1 MSPTTEDWVKQEV
14 YRSKLP
20 ALAGDRVFSGLD
32 HTWTTTA
39 WSIATWLFV
48 MGAWQGFAAPL
59 HLAIIATL
67 FGCTVP
73 LLGQSLLGK
82 YFARWG
88 VDVAYGARATFGPLG
103 TKIIVL
109 LFGVVPAWCWIS
121 IPAIMFGYAMNKI
134 LGMYGMAGAIT
145 NEFLWGV
152 ICMAVGLFITYKG
165 PTWMKW
171 AFRFATPIML
181 ILIGIIT
188 WRMLTEWGFS
198 NILAIRPE
206 GLNPNPYLS
215 FIIAVEMAI
224 GLGVS
229 WLFQFACYGRI
240 CKSESGAFYGTFIGW
255 GILWAVL
262 AIPAMFVALVA
273 GAEDIIEGLALIGGG
288 WVVLY
293 LGLLVIA
300 NPSSLA
306 TNGYLIA
313 LTLRNFFPRVP
324 WWATVGVSMLVLA
337 LVFWGW
343 AYDQFASFVILLA
356 TVLLSFAAVWVLD
369 VLLRRFDVDIKELY
383 NETSEGAYYYYKGIN
398 WWVIIAVAIGAAVSL
413 SIWNPVTQNIH
424 NEAVFSVVGGSIP
437 GAAVAAIAYYIFYR
451 LFLLPKQKGL
461 PPIPKY

>member
-1 MSPTTEDWVKQEV
+1 MSSTTEQQIRAEV

-20 ALAGDRVFSGLD
+20 ALPGDRVFSGLD
-32 HTWTTTA
+32 HTFTTTA

-88 VDVAYGARATFGPLG
+88 VDVAYGARATFGPRG
-103 TKIIVL
+103 TKLIVG
-109 LFGVVPAWCWIS
+109 LFGIIPAWCWIS
-121 IPAIMFGYAMNKI
+121 IPAIMFGKAVNII
-134 LGMYGMAGAIT
+134 LGARGITGFIT
-145 NEFLWGV
+145 NEFLWAV
-152 ICMAVGLFITYKG
+152 LCMALGLFITYKG
-165 PTWMKW
+165 PIWVKW
-171 AFRFATPIML
+171 SVRFATPVML
-181 ILIGIIT
+181 ILIVIIT
-188 WRMLTEWGFS
+188 WRMLTEWGLS

-206 GLNPNPYLS
+206 GLNPNPYIS
-215 FIIAVEMAI
+215 FIIAIEMAI

-262 AIPAMFVALVA
+262 AIPAMFVALVV
-273 GAEDIIEGLALIGGG
+273 GAEDIIQGLVLIGGG
-288 WVVLY
+288 WVLLY

-313 LTLRNFFPRVP
+313 LTLRNFFPKVP
-324 WWATVGVSMLVLA
+324 WWATVGVSMIVLA
-337 LVFWGW
+337 LVASEW
-343 AYDQFASFVILLA
+343 AYNQFATFVIALA

-369 VLLRRFDVDIKELY
+369 VLLRRFNVDIKELY
-383 NETSEGAYYYYKGIN
+383 DETSKGAYWYYGGIN
-398 WWVIIAVAIGAAVSL
+398 WWVLLAVAIGATISFL
-413 SIWNPVTQNIH
+413 IWNPLTQTIH
-424 NEAVFSVVGGSIP
+424 IEGIFRVLGGSIP
-437 GAAVAAIAYYIFYR
+437 GAAVAAVAYYIFYR
-451 LFLLPKQKGL
+451 LFLLPNKKGI
-461 PPIPKY
+461 PPIPRA